1 MGKDMLKII
10 VTTPVMAELEDDF
23 VSTMTGT
30 DKQAGTLPVGGE
42 YFNPVDHQLDDS
54 LYVDAEKRDF
64 CIPGVWQ

>member
-1 MGKDMLKII
+1 
-10 VTTPVMAELEDDF
+10 MAELEDDF